1 MAGPSPSP
9 RAVRHH
15 ASWPRELH
23 HAALLLAAGGALF
36 WLSFVFGNAILW
48 IPNVGAIHLDLLLAW
63 TAVLF
68 DIAAWPS
75 LWVGLRDLRSRRP
88 GEDDPVLAWRAYVLS
103 LTLAISGLAVLP
115 LQYRSLSSP
124 ATVLLLIYISA
135 FPYLVWTFVPI
146 LALHGILFARVGRY
160 LDPRSKHL
168 TRMGAVLLFAVAI
181 ATSLVVLGNPSDAIF
196 LRAWSAGKG
205 LLPAAAGFGYLLIGW
220 SMTLHAIP
228 EPKPAKGW
236 GAAITPRRGL
246 PWVR

>member
-1 MAGPSPSP
+1 MAGPPSTP
-9 RAVRHH
+9 QRARHL

-23 HAALLLAAGGALF
+23 HSGLLLAAGGALF
-36 WLSFVFGNAILW
+36 WMSFVFGNAILW
-48 IPNVGAIHLDLLLAW
+48 IPNVGAIHIDLVLAW

-75 LWVGLRDLRSRRP
+75 LWVGLRDLCHRRP
-88 GEDDPVLAWRAYVLS
+88 GEKDPILAWRAFVLS
-103 LTLAISGLAVLP
+103 LALAISSLAILP
-115 LQYRSLSSP
+115 LEYRGLSSP
-124 ATVLLLIYISA
+124 WTVLLLIYLSA

-146 LALHGILFARVGRY
+146 LALHGIIFARVGRY
-160 LDPRSKHL
+160 LDPRSRHL
-168 TRMGAVLLFAVAI
+168 TRIGAILLFAVAL
-181 ATSLVVLGNPSDAIF
+181 ATSLVVLGNPGDAIF

-228 EPKPAKGW
+228 EPRPTRGW
-236 GAAITPRRGL
+236 GAAITPRRSL